1 MNLYQRPDSKV
12 WWMDATHPVT
22 GKRLRRSTDK
32 TKRSEASKAAAEIL
46 QELVR
51 KASEKPTNEIT
62 LDEAM
67 RLRVERL
74 VAEGRAYARN
84 ARAIHDKV
92 FARGTFTGRW
102 GLPEGLLM
110 SAIEP
115 SQMALLV
122 TKRRAEGASEQT
134 IAHEIKDIRAAV
146 RSAVTLGYDAPTV
159 MVAGGAASAWAA
171 PRLTSKTRYL
181 SPEEFQLLRGELE
194 QGRTVTKSIGPD
206 HAIAMRANDRLAL
219 EVALVLVM
227 TGARWAE
234 VAGLQWRQ
242 VDRTTFD
249 TLTIYGSKTER
260 ERLVP
265 VPVAV
270 QGILRDRYKAR
281 FGRGNS
287 TYVFAPDTGDM
298 PTPHNV
304 GLLIRQAMDRCGLN
318 SDPLVVKRH
327 GKATVHSLRHTCA
340 SWLLQSN
347 EVDLVEVQTILGHS
361 KSDMTQRY
369 AHLSKGKTA
378 RRLAGVLDAVMP
390 SEGVAVAAVGLPE
403 PCPV

>member
-1 MNLYQRPDSKV
+1 
-12 WWMDATHPVT
+12 MDATHPVT
-22 GKRLRRSTDK
+22 GKRLRRSTEK
-32 TKRSEASKAAAEIL
+32 TRRSDASKAAAEIL
-46 QELVR
+46 QDLVR
-51 KASEKPTNEIT
+51 AANEKPSRDIT

-74 VAEGRAYARN
+74 EAEGRSYARN
-84 ARAIHDKV
+84 ARAIREKV
-92 FARGTFTGRW
+92 FARGTFKGRW

-115 SQMALLV
+115 SHMAQLV
-122 TKRRAEGASEQT
+122 AKRRSEGASEQT

-146 RSAVTLGYDAPTV
+146 RAAVTMGYDAPAV
-159 MVAGGAASAWAA
+159 MVSGNAASAWAA
-171 PRLTSKTRYL
+171 PKLSSKTRYL
-181 SPEEFQLLRGELE
+181 SKEEFEVLRNELTK
-194 QGRTVTKSIGPD
+194 GRVVAKSVGPD
-206 HAIAMRANDRLAL
+206 HAAAMRVNDRLAL
-219 EVALVLVM
+219 EVALTLVM
-227 TGARWAE
+227 TGARWSEIASLE
-234 VAGLQWRQ
+234 WRQ
-242 VDRTTFD
+242 VDRDTFD
-249 TLTIYGSKTER
+249 TLTIYGNKTER

-270 QGILRDRYKAR
+270 QEILKNRYR
-281 FGRGNS
+281 SRLGRGNS
-287 TYVFAPDTGDM
+287 RYVFAPDTSDI
-298 PTPHNV
+298 PTPDNI

-347 EVDLVEVQTILGHS
+347 AVDLVEVQTILGHS

-378 RRLAGVLDAVMP
+378 RRLAGVLDAVMAADSPTVPATGP
-390 SEGVAVAAVGLPE
+390 SEG
-403 PCPV
+403 CPV